1 MTEEKYREVYILRG
15 GIWYHE
21 DFKDIEKGD
30 IFKMFEP
37 DGTPVEYPKEYF
49 FFRAD
54 SDPYKH
60 DEYGVL
66 TVDCTSI
73 DVSEVDELDSN
84 VCGG

>member
-1 MTEEKYREVYILRG
+1 MTEEEYREVYILRG

-30 IFKMFEP
+30 IFKMFDP
-37 DGTPVEYPKEYF
+37 DGTLVKDPEGCFY
-49 FFRAD
+49 FRAD
-54 SDPYKH
+54 SDTYKH

-73 DVSEVDELDSN
+73 NVSEVDELDSN
-84 VCGG
+84 IL